1 MDPEVRQK
9 FVDKRLLYNR
19 THKKVG
25 EKWAFD
31 VGARLSWTQL
41 FGTSDKE
48 EVEAICREE
57 DEAEVR

>member
-9 FVDKRLLYNR
+9 FVDKKLRYNR

-31 VGARLSWTQL
+31 VGDMLSWAQL
-41 FGTSDKE
+41 FGTAGKE
-48 EVEAICREE
+48 EVEDICREE